1 MRRNHSSSPSALF
14 LGSVGGGLTGV
25 SGRVASLP
33 RRPAD
38 TVGGAWSS
46 LTSRLRGLSPLQKFL
61 LLLRE
66 AIVQSLPFSNL
77 LQPPGNQEYQERRN
91 VDCGTWKV
99 FC

>member
-14 LGSVGGGLTGV
+14 LGSVGGELTGV

-33 RRPAD
+33 PRPAD

-61 LLLRE
+61 LLLRV